1 MILDPLTQAIMTAL
15 VVMVA
20 GVIFISETLLR
31 REEGAGQVWALAYLA
46 AMLTTLAYLG
56 WAATP
61 DMWWAIAVGNMMFV
75 AATGFMWLG
84 CLRFNDRLHPLSSG
98 LVIAASLAAFLTV
111 IVDGPNG
118 GAWAGAGVMFLGI
131 SIFRGGGRR

>member
-84 CLRFNDRLHPLSSG
+84 CLRFNDRLHPLS
-98 LVIAASLAAFLTV
+98 
-111 IVDGPNG
+111 
-118 GAWAGAGVMFLGI
+118 
-131 SIFRGGGRR
+131 